1 MKQRGFVESSPRLPP
16 KCYLTQQCVCMLFVT
31 TWTAACQAPLSMGL
45 SRQGHWSELPF
56 TPLGDPPYPRIE
68 SAPPVSLSL
77 ASRLLPLS
85 HLGSPHTAIAMIKPG
100 DSVKFVYTECL
111 SCSREFI
118 I

>member
-68 SAPPVSLSL
+68 SAPPVSLAL
-77 ASRLLPLS
+77 ASRLFTTEPPGKPS
-85 HLGSPHTAIAMIKPG
+85 HSNSDDQTRRFSKICVHRMFEL
-100 DSVKFVYTECL
+100 
-111 SCSREFI
+111 
-118 I
+118 